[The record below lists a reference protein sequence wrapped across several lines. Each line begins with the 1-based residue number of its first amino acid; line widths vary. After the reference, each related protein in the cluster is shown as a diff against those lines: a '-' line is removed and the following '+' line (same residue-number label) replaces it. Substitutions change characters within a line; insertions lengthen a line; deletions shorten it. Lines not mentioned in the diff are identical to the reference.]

1 MTKCSSFVQLNLCI
15 YIFAHAWGIFLCH
28 FSGSTSFLSGVNR
41 KHYMSCVQETLC
53 VRVYVS
59 RLYMHVY
66 ISVTSLS
73 AFAISPSHSHSFNQV
88 WDTERARHCHLS
100 TSAAQPYLMT
110 TNGAI
115 WTTSAYGPTVYTLIF
130 TCTCVHTPFS
140 LLRSAFCLYAY
151 ARMYIFTYT
160 QEPHADGSSTE
171 RNVTKSDWVLLTN
184 KHYCMQRACPHKL
197 TPPTYASLY
206 LDY

>member
-1 MTKCSSFVQLNLCI
+1 ME
-15 YIFAHAWGIFLCH
+15 
-28 FSGSTSFLSGVNR
+28 
-41 KHYMSCVQETLC
+41 YMSVPLLRFHLFPVRREQKALHELCARDSLRACVC
-53 VRVYVS
+53 VS

-110 TNGAI
+110 TNRTI
-115 WTTSAYGPTVYTLIF
+115 WTTSAYGPTVYTLVHSHAHVYTHHF
-130 TCTCVHTPFS
+130 PLCAQPFVYMHMHACTYS
-140 LLRSAFCLYAY
+140 LIHKNH
-151 ARMYIFTYT
+151 MQT
-160 QEPHADGSSTE
+160 GSSRE
-171 RNVTKSDWVLLTN
+171 HNVTKSDRVLLTN
-184 KHYCMQRACPHKL
+184 KHYCMQRACPHKF
-197 TPPTYASLY
+197 TPPTYASLH